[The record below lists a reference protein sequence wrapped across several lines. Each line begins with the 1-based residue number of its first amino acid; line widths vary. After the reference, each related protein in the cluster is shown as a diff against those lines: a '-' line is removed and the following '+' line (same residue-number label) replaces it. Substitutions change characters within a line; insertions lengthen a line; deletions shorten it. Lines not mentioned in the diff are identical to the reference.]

1 MDVARDQ
8 PLYTLPARMEKQV
21 YVQERNQKLDR
32 FLASVERQA
41 FRMAAIATRHNDDA
55 LDIVQDT
62 MIKLVEKYASK
73 PEDEW
78 RPLFFTILQSRI
90 TDYHRKRTLT
100 GKLFSWIKQGDNDET
115 LEPLDTSESL
125 DGPLEMLM
133 EALTIERLERAL
145 ASLPVR
151 QQQVFLLRTWQGF
164 SVAETAKILGCGEGS
179 VKTHLSRATE
189 ALMKSIEQ
197 DVTDD

>member
-1 MDVARDQ
+1 MA
-8 PLYTLPARMEKQV
+8 PAFLHHTAIT
-21 YVQERNQKLDR
+21 YYR
-32 FLASVERQA
+32 F
-41 FRMAAIATRHNDDA
+41 
-55 LDIVQDT
+55 
-62 MIKLVEKYASK
+62 
-73 PEDEW
+73 
-78 RPLFFTILQSRI
+78 
-90 TDYHRKRTLT
+90 HRKRTLT

-145 ASLPVR
+145 ASL
-151 QQQVFLLRTWQGF
+151 LRTWQGF

-189 ALMKSIEQ
+189 ALMNSIEQ